1 MAIHFGW
8 PFSYSALGQI
18 IAVPQWLHYP
28 AGSPEVLM
36 EHKPETSAIASLDRA
51 LRYARAKL
59 SPDITAQRLLILIA
73 VYFNEGLSQRELL
86 KHLETTSITAL
97 SRNLADLSVL
107 TTRKSP
113 GPGLLE
119 LRVDPLNLRIKR
131 VFLTRK
137 GKTFMQRWLD
147 TTTDLKS

>member
-1 MAIHFGW
+1 MTNSGDQ
-8 PFSYSALGQI
+8 S
-18 IAVPQWLHYP
+18 
-28 AGSPEVLM
+28 
-36 EHKPETSAIASLDRA
+36 ETLRSLDRA
-51 LRYARAKL
+51 LRFARARL

-73 VYFNEGLSQRELL
+73 VYFNQGLSQRELL

-97 SRNLADLSVL
+97 SRNLADLSAL
-107 TTRKSP
+107 TTKKLP

-137 GKTFMQRWLD
+137 GKKFVRQWLAV
-147 TTTDLKS
+147 TSGNPQVPAAT